1 MISRVSEIEDAIAQ
15 LERAVARL
23 EAAIDPGRRS
33 AEQERAAGAVAVIAE
48 RIDAALA
55 KVEQLLQQEG

>member
-1 MISRVSEIEDAIAQ
+1 MVLRVSEIEDAIAQ

-33 AEQERAAGAVAVIAE
+33 AEQERVAGAAAAIAE

-55 KVEQLLQQEG
+55 KVEQLLEQEG

>member
-1 MISRVSEIEDAIAQ
+1 MSELEDAIAR

-23 EAAIDPGRRS
+23 EAAIDPSARS
-33 AEQERAAGAVAVIAE
+33 AENERMAKAAAVIAE

-55 KVEQLLQQEG
+55 KVEQLLEQEG